1 MPKKEEILKLN
12 NLNVEFPLFGGILQ
26 REVNH
31 VHAVKNVS
39 FSVKKGETI
48 GIVGESGSGKSTLG
62 KAILNVL
69 KLTAPDVRVYGD
81 IMYKHNGEFIN
92 ILTQNRETTLQLR
105 PNIQMIF
112 QDPYSSLNPRMIVK
126 DIIQEP
132 LDIHAKLSQK
142 EKEDKVYWLLNKVGL
157 SKEQATRYPHEFSG
171 GQRQRI
177 GIARSLATE
186 PKIIIADEPVSAL
199 DVSIQAQVINLMMDL
214 QEEFNLSLIFIAH
227 DLSVV
232 EHISDRIGVMYLGN
246 MAEIGNS
253 DNVYNNPQHPYTRSL
268 LSAVPL
274 PDPKLRN
281 KKNRIVLKGDIPS
294 PLAKPSGCAFRTR
307 CPIAKPECADEIPE
321 LVEVG
326 ENHTAAC
333 PFWQEEF

>member
-1 MPKKEEILKLN
+1 MSKKEEILKLN

-26 REVNH
+26 REVDF
-31 VHAVKNVS
+31 VHAVKDVS
-39 FSVKKGETI
+39 FTVKKGETI

-81 IMYKHNGEFIN
+81 IMFKHDNKFIN
-92 ILTQNRETTLQLR
+92 ILKQDKKTTLQLR
-105 PNIQMIF
+105 PYIQMIF

-132 LDIHAKLSQK
+132 LDIHTNLSKK
-142 EKEDKVYWLLNKVGL
+142 EKEEKVFWLLSKVGL
-157 SKEQATRYPHEFSG
+157 SNEQALRYPHEFSG

-186 PKIIIADEPVSAL
+186 PAIIIADEPVSAL

-214 QEEFNLSLIFIAH
+214 QDEFNLTILFIAH

-232 EHISDRIGVMYLGN
+232 KHISTEVAVMYLGELVEYN
-246 MAEIGNS
+246 STKEIF
-253 DNVYNNPQHPYTRSL
+253 NNPQHDYTNKL
-268 LSAVPL
+268 LTAIPH
-274 PDPKLRN
+274 PDPEGRN
-281 KKNRIVLKGDIPS
+281 QRKKERINK
-294 PLAKPSGCAFRTR
+294 
-307 CPIAKPECADEIPE
+307 
-321 LVEVG
+321 
-326 ENHTAAC
+326 
-333 PFWQEEF
+333 